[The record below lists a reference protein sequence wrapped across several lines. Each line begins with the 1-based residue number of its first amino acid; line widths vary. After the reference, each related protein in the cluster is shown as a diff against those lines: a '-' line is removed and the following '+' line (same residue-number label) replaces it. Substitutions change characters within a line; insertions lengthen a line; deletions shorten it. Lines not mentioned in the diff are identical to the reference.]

1 MARITVPSGY
11 TSWNTYIQAM
21 VDAAP
26 VDIDARRE
34 LKRGIKLRMIAAVER
49 SAAGEIDIEGSR
61 RPKLEIAISKM
72 LIGRSGTPVNIERVV
87 SAIAVARIKVAA
99 DPNHRGYADTY
110 KRSSVGSFLNID
122 VA

>member
-49 SAAGEIDIEGSR
+49 SAAGDVSSPSYRIHH
-61 RPKLEIAISKM
+61 
-72 LIGRSGTPVNIERVV
+72 TYNPVTGGHPW
-87 SAIAVARIKVAA
+87 S
-99 DPNHRGYADTY
+99 
-110 KRSSVGSFLNID
+110 
-122 VA
+122 